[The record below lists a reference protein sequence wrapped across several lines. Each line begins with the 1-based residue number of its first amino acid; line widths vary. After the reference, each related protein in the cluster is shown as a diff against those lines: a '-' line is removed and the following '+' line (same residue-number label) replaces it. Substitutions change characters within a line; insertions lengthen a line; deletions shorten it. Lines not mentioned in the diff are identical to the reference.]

1 MLIRLAMKSLANRK
15 GSVLLTLISIS
26 LSVFLLVSVEHI
38 RLQTKESFN
47 RTVSGVDLIVGART
61 SSLNLLLHSVF
72 RIGNASNGI
81 SRASVQTITN
91 HPQIDWVIPISLGDS
106 HKGYAVLGTN
116 NNYFQHFKYG
126 NKQPLVILAGEEA
139 IEAPFDR
146 SLTVV
151 IGADVAAELGYRA
164 GEAIGLSHGT
174 GKVSFSHHD
183 EHEFEII
190 GILKK
195 TGTPVDKTV
204 HISIDDVAKIHGWQD
219 QPKESVKITAFLLG
233 LKTPIAVLQ
242 LQYVINQFETE
253 PLTAIVPG
261 VALAELWSLLSSV
274 EQVLFVVTVMV
285 LISSMLGL
293 SIMMLSSM
301 RERAQEMRILRIVGA
316 GPAHLF
322 VLLELETTIVT
333 MAGILT
339 GLLCSFLFFLLFDS
353 FLSDSYGIFISS
365 DLFTFSTMNIVLAVL
380 FTALI
385 VSILP
390 AFSAYRS
397 KFNLN

>member
-1 MLIRLAMKSLANRK
+1 MLIRLAIKSLANRK
-15 GSVLLTLISIS
+15 GSVLLTLISIA

-72 RIGNASNGI
+72 RIGNASNGL
-81 SRASVQTITN
+81 SWESYQTISS
-91 HPQIDWVIPISLGDS
+91 HPKVEWAIPISLGDS

-126 NKQPLVILAGEEA
+126 NKQPLVILGDNKLVQM
-139 IEAPFDR
+139 PFDKP
-146 SLTVV
+146 LTVV
-151 IGADVAAELGYRA
+151 IGAEVASELTYQVGD
-164 GEAIGLSHGT
+164 AITLSHGT

-183 EHEFEII
+183 EHEFEIV
-190 GILKK
+190 GILNK

-204 HISIDDVAKIHGWQD
+204 HISFDDVAKIHGNHHK
-219 QPKESVKITAFLLG
+219 PKDNEKITAFLLG
-233 LKTPIAVLQ
+233 LNSPIAVLQ

-253 PLTAIVPG
+253 ALSAIVPG
-261 VALAELWSLLSSV
+261 VALAELWNLLSSV

-285 LISSMLGL
+285 FISSMLGL

-322 VLLELETTIVT
+322 ALLELETLIVT
-333 MAGILT
+333 MAGIGV
-339 GLLCSFLFFLLFDS
+339 GLMCSFLFFLLFDS
-353 FLSDSYGIFISS
+353 FLSDSYGIFISI
-365 DLFTFSTMNIVLAVL
+365 DLLTFSTMSIVIAVL
-380 FTALI
+380 LAALV
-385 VSILP
+385 VSFLP
-390 AFSAYRS
+390 AISAYRS
-397 KFNLN
+397 KFSL